1 MQQLNVT
8 TSVAAGDQ
16 RGQVRQR
23 TFQRSIFRL
32 ADQKLVE
39 FSKQPQAWQVVF
51 EVLLNCSQLDDQ
63 SVFQAASI
71 LKNKAMFDFVAFR
84 MSLDP
89 ASSNDA

>member
-51 EVLLNCSQLDDQ
+51 EVLKNSAALDDQ
-63 SVFQAASI
+63 TVFQAASI
-71 LKNKAMFDFVAFR
+71 LKNKVMYDFVAFR
-84 MSLDP
+84 MQQDP
-89 ASSNDA
+89 A